1 MSVQVERHEIVGTGP
16 DGGAFPNNTYLVG
29 DEREVLVVDPAH
41 DADAVRACVGDR
53 RVVGLV
59 LTHGH
64 WDHVGPAPELAREWG
79 VEPLLHL
86 ADRFLWEGSHP
97 DVATGDLADHLVL
110 DVAGSQVTVAH
121 TPGHTPGAC
130 SFLVP
135 DAATVLTGDTLFPG
149 GPGATRWDYSDF
161 DQIITSIR
169 KRLLTL
175 DLAWTVAPGHGEPTT
190 VGAEAPA
197 LDSWEARGW

>member
-1 MSVQVERHEIVGTGP
+1 MTVERHEIVGRAP
-16 DGGAFPNNTYLVG
+16 DGGPFPNNTYLVG

-41 DADAVRACVGDR
+41 DADAVRSCVAGR
-53 RVVGLV
+53 TVVGLV

-64 WDHVGPAPELAREWG
+64 WDHVGPAAELAAGWG
-79 VEPLLHL
+79 VVPLLHP
-86 ADRFLWEGSHP
+86 ADRFLWEQTHP
-97 DVATGDLADHLVL
+97 GVPTGDLADGQVIE
-110 DVAGSQVTVAH
+110 VAGAEVTVAH

-161 DQIITSIR
+161 DQVISSIR
-169 KRLLTL
+169 ERLVTL
-175 DLAWTVAPGHGEPTT
+175 DPAWTVGPGHGDPTT
-190 VGAEAPA
+190 VGTEAPEVDA
-197 LDSWEARGW
+197 WESRGW